1 MKIRDLLFYLT
12 VILIAVTLTHIFTKE
27 QPVASISSIDYL
39 QNNWHKNPENEITL
53 YSAKW
58 CKACQAT
65 KEYLNKRNIDY
76 TNVDIELSPNGSKLL
91 KENNI
96 NSIPVITFNDF
107 TVIGFNEEKLGN
119 LLEKIKPIN

>member
-1 MKIRDLLFYLT
+1 MKIRDLLFYVA
-12 VILIAVTLTHIFTKE
+12 VILIAVALTHFYIKE
-27 QPVASISSIDYL
+27 QDIASIDNIGSL

-53 YSAKW
+53 YSTEW

-65 KEYLNKRNIDY
+65 KEYLNKRNINY
-76 TNVDIELSPNGSKLL
+76 ENVDIELNPTGSKLL

-96 NSIPVITFNDF
+96 DSIPVITFNDF
-107 TVIGFNEEKLGN
+107 TIVGFNEEKLGN